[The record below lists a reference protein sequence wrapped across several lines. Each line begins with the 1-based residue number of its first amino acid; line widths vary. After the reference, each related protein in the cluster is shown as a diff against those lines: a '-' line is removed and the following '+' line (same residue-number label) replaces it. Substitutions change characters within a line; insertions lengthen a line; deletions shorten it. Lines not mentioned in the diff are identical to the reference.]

1 MKPLV
6 ALIIFSFSILISCY
20 TYDNEYEISK
30 QNQYFTYDL
39 KTNVTY
45 FKFNAPDPV
54 NRRMEIQFMIS
65 HPYKFLTTF
74 NKYKE
79 ESKEEDSSNSLF
91 QFSLRKL
98 SEDYEKNDT
107 SIIISG
113 ENSLGESRLV
123 LKIDKPMKIVMA
135 VFKKSGDEKELVG
148 KISVKY
154 KTSIQEEKPKYNIY
168 DNRIIFEQNKKKLK
182 IVFRGLDL
190 GAENSNFQNLKISYK
205 IQIFDK
211 SALSKYEN
219 IYMYRFSED
228 VKALYTKEITKENEK
243 VKEENKIDITAEL
256 NDIKEQILIIDAEV
270 TDGVGVKEFLQYEA
284 VQFRVEEVATDEVGE
299 GDENNIKKNK
309 LILLIIALCFVGT
322 ILLTFVLVFIYI
334 KFCGKKEDTIE
345 EDSDYKNV
353 GGQQK
358 DKDAEINTDEGRIND
373 EE

>member
-65 HPYKFLTTF
+65 HPSKFLTTF

-168 DNRIIFEQNKKKLK
+168 NNRIIFEQNKNKLK

-190 GAENSNFQNLKISYK
+190 GGENSNFQNLKISYK

-256 NDIKEQILIIDAEV
+256 NDKKEQILIIDAEV
-270 TDGVGVKEFLQYEA
+270 TDGLGVKEFLQYEA